1 MSPSS
6 SSNWTSTSSSTS
18 STEDGYNMFVTPL
31 TGFTERFFSARYVV
45 ELNLSCVEGALS
57 VLMLCAPSGKKT
69 ILKAANMR
77 NSATN
82 NTDAAFH
89 HILQLLKITFPS
101 GKTARDDFLNTVYF
115 RRGITCN
122 PGLTNDLIDGGLLR
136 FKPCPLKAKPNHVLK
151 NVFKLRLATVYQFVG

>member
-18 STEDGYNMFVTPL
+18 STEDDYNMFVTPL
-31 TGFTERFFSARYVV
+31 TAFTERFFSARYVV
-45 ELNLSCVEGALS
+45 ELKYNLRCVEGALS
-57 VLMLCAPSGKKT
+57 VLMLCAPSSN
-69 ILKAANMR
+69 NMR

-136 FKPCPLKAKPNHVLK
+136 AKPCPLKAKPNHVLK